1 MSQIQANCWITPKNN
16 PDPQKMQES
25 AKESKL
31 MFTSIKE
38 KLHQQQQGTQHWYQ
52 TKNDSHPWK
61 QVN

>member
-1 MSQIQANCWITPKNN
+1 
-16 PDPQKMQES
+16 MQES

-52 TKNDSHPWK
+52 TENDSHPWK
-61 QVN
+61 QIN